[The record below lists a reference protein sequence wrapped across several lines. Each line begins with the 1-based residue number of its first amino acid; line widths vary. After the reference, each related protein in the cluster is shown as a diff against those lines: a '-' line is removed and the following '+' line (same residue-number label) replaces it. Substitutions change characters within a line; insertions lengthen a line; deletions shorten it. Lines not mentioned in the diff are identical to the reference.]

1 MVLSQQDCE
10 AEGSL
15 TWEVPG
21 LGGSGPDKA
30 GTCQYCQMGRSGER
44 GGKVYARNRRLRPQ
58 RHTGSN
64 LADLGWM
71 RRAPDADHLPVVG
84 AGNSPRLSGWV
95 KGGCGEVLRGS
106 RGEVAGAKLG
116 ASSAE

>member
-1 MVLSQQDCE
+1 VSA
-10 AEGSL
+10 AE
-15 TWEVPG
+15 
-21 LGGSGPDKA
+21 
-30 GTCQYCQMGRSGER
+30 
-44 GGKVYARNRRLRPQ
+44 KVYARNRRFYAPQ